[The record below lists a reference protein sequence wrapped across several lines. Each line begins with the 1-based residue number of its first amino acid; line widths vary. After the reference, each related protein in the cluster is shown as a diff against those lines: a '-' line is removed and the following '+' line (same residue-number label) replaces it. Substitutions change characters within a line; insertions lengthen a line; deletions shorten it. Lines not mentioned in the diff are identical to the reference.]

1 MVISIITNLNH
12 GLTKPTH
19 TNHKIDKWPHP
30 PFFFPSH
37 QGKSSVVARTLRLT
51 FHPPPS
57 LTHTHI
63 SPHTP
68 LLRTSCKGLKV
79 KEERVSRKLRNRLP
93 FHILLSVY
101 KLFTWSDLGYS
112 IILLV
117 GCFMINWKPYNTI
130 LYYLGLAC

>member
-1 MVISIITNLNH
+1 MNLNH

-19 TNHKIDKWPHP
+19 T
-30 PFFFPSH
+30 
-37 QGKSSVVARTLRLT
+37 
-51 FHPPPS
+51 PPPPP
-57 LTHTHI
+57 LHTHI

-68 LLRTSCKGLKV
+68 LSITSCKGLKV
-79 KEERVSRKLRNRLP
+79 KEERISDKLRNRLP
-93 FHILLSVY
+93 FHILSVY

-117 GCFMINWKPYNTI
+117 VCFMINWNPYNTI